1 MESPPKKKL
10 PFKRTVRRKSNEVPK
25 DDGLSLFSRSGQ
37 FFEEQQRLLEEKVER
52 EKAEKEKAER
62 KKAEKAAR
70 EAREAKEE
78 KAKQR
83 RKERSIHSAETETI
97 DLLDEKPIR
106 EPGSA
111 KKRRRV
117 SITHDDDDEFTPDR
131 EYKPSKKQ
139 RTPSPPPTPTSK
151 RKGSFTTPRAGRRLT
166 RNQARASLISLD
178 DNDDPFTPNSSSDLP
193 SIKLESSKKPIKLE
207 SKQDIIALEDDSDPE
222 VITSKGQREDEEE
235 DPSEYYIRLARERA
249 EKEKAEREARQKRG
263 DSAAID
269 EDDPIIQILIHSHM
283 RGINTFLFRRRLSQ
297 RLNVVYQTWI
307 EQQIV
312 KGGNVPRPVLETM
325 FFTWKGN
332 KVYPHTT
339 LKTLGIKPE
348 RDGSLYPDWKSDQEG
363 YRGRDK
369 VFFEAWTQQLYDEYL
384 EEKEKQRLQ
393 HLNELEGVYE
403 GSQEPEAPQASQEEK
418 KIRIHF
424 KAKDKQPTKA
434 TVRPSTTAAQLVK
447 AYRRLANIP
456 DDTTIELHWDGEVL
470 EDETTVEEADIEDM
484 DSLEVH
490 IK

>member
-10 PFKRTVRRKSNEVPK
+10 PFKRTVRRKSSEAPN
-25 DDGLSLFSRSGQ
+25 DDALSLFSRSGQ
-37 FFEEQQRLLEEKVER
+37 FFEEQQRLLEEKAER
-52 EKAEKEKAER
+52 EKAEKKKAER
-62 KKAEKAAR
+62 EQAEKAAR
-70 EAREAKEE
+70 EAREAKEA
-78 KAKQR
+78 KGKQR
-83 RKERSIHSAETETI
+83 R
-97 DLLDEKPIR
+97 KPIR

-111 KKRRRV
+111 KKRRRI
-117 SITHDDDDEFTPDR
+117 SNTHDDKDELTPDR
-131 EYKPSKKQ
+131 EYMPSKKQ
-139 RTPSPPPTPTSK
+139 RTPSPPLTPTSK
-151 RKGSFTTPRAGRRLT
+151 YKSSFTSPRAGRRLT

-178 DNDDPFTPNSSSDLP
+178 DDDDPFASKSSSDLP
-193 SIKLESSKKPIKLE
+193 LIKSESAKKPIKLE
-207 SKQDIIALEDDSDPE
+207 ESKQNIIALEDDSDPE
-222 VITSKGQREDEEE
+222 TTTSKEQKGDEEE

-249 EKEKAEREARQKRG
+249 AKEQAERDARQKRG
-263 DSAAID
+263 DSAAVD

-283 RGINTFLFRRRLSQ
+283 RGIHTFLFRRRLSQ
-297 RLNVVYQTWI
+297 KLNVVYQTWI

-312 KGGNVPRPVLETM
+312 KSSNVPRPVLETM

-348 RDGSLYPDWKSDQEG
+348 RDGSLYPDWKPDQEG

-369 VFFEAWTQQLYDEYL
+369 VFFEAWTQELYDEYL

-393 HLNELEGVYE
+393 HLNELEGIYE
-403 GSQEPEAPQASQEEK
+403 GSEEPELPQASQEEK
-418 KIRIHF
+418 KIRVHF
-424 KAKDKQPTKA
+424 KAKDKQPTKV
-434 TVRPSTTAAQLVK
+434 TVRSSNTAAQLIK

-456 DDTTIELHWDGEVL
+456 EDKTIELHWDGEVL
-470 EDETTVEEADIEDM
+470 DDETTVEEADIEDM

>member
-10 PFKRTVRRKSNEVPK
+10 PFKRTVRRKSIEVPT
-25 DDGLSLFSRSGQ
+25 DDALSLFSRSGQ
-37 FFEEQQRLLEEKVER
+37 FFEEQQKLLDEKAEREKAEKEKVER
-52 EKAEKEKAER
+52 EKAEE
-62 KKAEKAAR
+62 AAR
-70 EAREAKEE
+70 KAREEKET

-83 RKERSIHSAETETI
+83 RKERSVHDSDIESI

-111 KKRRRV
+111 KKRRRI
-117 SITHDDDDEFTPDR
+117 SSTHDDDEFTPHR

-139 RTPSPPPTPTSK
+139 RSPSPPLTPTSK
-151 RKGSFTTPRAGRRLT
+151 RKSSFTTPRAGRRLT

-178 DNDDPFTPNSSSDLP
+178 DDPFAPTSSSDLP
-193 SIKLESSKKPIKLE
+193 STKLESAKKPIKLE
-207 SKQDIIALEDDSDPE
+207 SKQDVIALDDDSEPE
-222 VITSKGQREDEEE
+222 VITGQGQKENEEE

-263 DSAAID
+263 DSAAVD

-283 RGINTFLFRRRLSQ
+283 RGINTFMFRRRLSQ
-297 RLNVVYQTWI
+297 RLNVVYQTWV

-312 KGGNVPRPVLETM
+312 KNSNVPRPVLETM

-348 RDGSLYPDWKSDQEG
+348 RDGSLYPDWKPDQEG

-403 GSQEPEAPQASQEEK
+403 GSQEPELPQTSQEEK
-418 KIRIHF
+418 KIRVHF
-424 KAKDKQPTKA
+424 KAKDKPPTKV

-447 AYRRLANIP
+447 AYQRLANIP
-456 DDTTIELHWDGEVL
+456 EDQTIELHWDGEVL
-470 EDETTVEEADIEDM
+470 DDETTVEEADIEDM